1 MLNQIESP
9 EKFVIYVIS
18 STFVSAHAFK
28 IIINLSYSN
37 TVVHQRA
44 IGVVSNLLYC
54 HDLDPRFNDPLMR
67 SKIAQLYLPLISIA
81 CDVLDQLWNP
91 AATART
97 GSSGDGIDLSIARA
111 ISTSNVP
118 GARPIGI
125 EMALKVRL
133 LVSSVEVIGVGPLRF
148 LHGRNYLLEIN

>member
-1 MLNQIESP
+1 M
-9 EKFVIYVIS
+9 
-18 STFVSAHAFK
+18 
-28 IIINLSYSN
+28 
-37 TVVHQRA
+37 VHQRA

-91 AATART
+91 SSTART
-97 GSSGDGIDLSIARA
+97 GASGEGIDLSVARA

-118 GARPIGI
+118 GARPIGY
-125 EMALKVRL
+125 EMALKVSL
-133 LVSSVEVIGVGPLRF
+133 SLSLYIYFTVTVIVTKPDGTKSVTTYSSKLVPI
-148 LHGRNYLLEIN
+148 

>member
-1 MLNQIESP
+1 MS
-9 EKFVIYVIS
+9 VI
-18 STFVSAHAFK
+18 AFL
-28 IIINLSYSN
+28 LSLKLELLIWFYSN

-91 AATART
+91 SSTART
-97 GSSGDGIDLSIARA
+97 GASGEGIDLSVARA

-118 GARPIGI
+118 GARPIGY
-125 EMALKVRL
+125 EMALKVSLNPLSTFVL
-133 LVSSVEVIGVGPLRF
+133 LLQSLSQSEMVQ
-148 LHGRNYLLEIN
+148 NQ

>member
-1 MLNQIESP
+1 MS
-9 EKFVIYVIS
+9 VI
-18 STFVSAHAFK
+18 AFL
-28 IIINLSYSN
+28 LSLKLELLIWFYSN

-54 HDLDPRFNDPLMR
+54 HDLDPRINDPLMR

-91 AATART
+91 SSTART
-97 GSSGDGIDLSIARA
+97 GASGEGIDLSVARA

-118 GARPIGI
+118 GARPIGY
-125 EMALKVRL
+125 EMALKVSL
-133 LVSSVEVIGVGPLRF
+133 SPSPHLFCCYCIVTKPDGTKSVTTYSSR
-148 LHGRNYLLEIN
+148 